1 MVIRYGAFPTRKTE
15 GLPRYLRTDITLDL
29 QKGLHQSKDTLVT
42 HDGLGLK
49 KKKKK
54 KKRFCESRKRLQTT
68 VWPTRWWV
76 IWCERLLQIST
87 RYACAREGP

>member
-15 GLPRYLRTDITLDL
+15 GLPRYLSTDISLDL
-29 QKGLHQSKDTLVT
+29 QKGLHQSKDTLAT

-54 KKRFCESRKRLQTT
+54 KKKSVYASHASASRLQYG
-68 VWPTRWWV
+68 
-76 IWCERLLQIST
+76 RLDGL
-87 RYACAREGP
+87 AW